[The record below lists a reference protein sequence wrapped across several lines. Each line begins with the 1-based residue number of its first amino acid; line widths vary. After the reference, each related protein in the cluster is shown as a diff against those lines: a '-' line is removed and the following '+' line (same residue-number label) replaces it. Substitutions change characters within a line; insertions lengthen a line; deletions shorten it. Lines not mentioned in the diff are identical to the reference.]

1 MHPRDQTIFAV
12 SSGRPPSAIS
22 IVRVSGPGAG
32 TTPTVLAGKIP
43 APRMAT
49 RALLRDGNRQPIDD
63 AVMLWFPGP
72 ASATG
77 EDVAEFHVHGGRA
90 VLAAL
95 FATLSALDHMRAAE
109 PGEFTRRAFENGK
122 LDLTEAEGLDDL
134 IHADTDRQRRQA
146 LRQLKGLLGDRA
158 RDWRSQVIEAS
169 ALIEAGIDFSD
180 EADVPA
186 ELIAPALKKIK
197 TLLGEIQQVLAAQGH
212 SERLREGLV
221 VAIAG
226 PPNVGKSTLMNQLA
240 RREVAIVS
248 PHAGTTRDVIE
259 VQLDLDGYP
268 VTVIDTAGIR
278 ETADP
283 VEQEGVGGRRAR
295 ARAAEADLVLWLVD
309 AHGEKKLEKSLEQGA
324 APAWV
329 VRNKIDLDAVEKD
342 AASLKIDAVNF
353 GQPGGA
359 LRQAQRHT
367 DFEISASRGDGIL
380 QLIAALIAFAQNY
393 FGAGEGGLI
402 SRERQRKLL
411 QETAVS
417 LQRSLSAIQEGEELA
432 AEDLRIAAR
441 SLGRLLGRVDVED
454 VLDVIFRE
462 FCIGK

>member
-1 MHPRDQTIFAV
+1 MHPREQTIFAL

-22 IVRVSGPGAG
+22 IVRVSGPEAA
-32 TTPTVLAGKIP
+32 TALTLLAGKIP

-49 RALLRDGNRQPIDD
+49 RTLLSDGHRQPIDD
-63 AVMLWFPGP
+63 AVVLWFPGP

-90 VLAAL
+90 ILAAL
-95 FATLSALDHMRAAE
+95 FATLSAVDHMRAAE

-134 IHADTDRQRRQA
+134 IHADTDRQRSQA

-158 RDWRSQVIEAS
+158 RDWRAQIIEAS

-180 EADVPA
+180 EGDVSA
-186 ELIAPALKKIK
+186 ELIAPALAKIK
-197 TLLGEIQQVLAAQGH
+197 TLLGEIQQVLAEQGRG
-212 SERLREGLV
+212 ERLREGLV

-248 PHAGTTRDVIE
+248 PHAGTTRDIIE

-278 ETADP
+278 DTDDP
-283 VEQEGVGGRRAR
+283 VEREGVSRAR
-295 ARAAEADLVLWLVD
+295 ARAAEADLVLWLID
-309 AHGEKKLEKSLEQGA
+309 ATHEKNFDEGA
-324 APAWV
+324 VPVWV
-329 VRNKIDLDAVEKD
+329 VRNKIDLDAVESD
-342 AASLKIDAVNF
+342 AAVLRLDAAIHRRSAGVLEQ
-353 GQPGGA
+353 GRTSA
-359 LRQAQRHT
+359 
-367 DFEISASRGDGIL
+367 DFAISASRGDGIAE
-380 QLIAALIAFAQNY
+380 LISALVGFAQSY
-393 FGAGEGGLI
+393 FGSGEGGLVT
-402 SRERQRKLL
+402 RERQRRLL
-411 QETAVS
+411 EQTVVS
-417 LQRSLSAIQEGEELA
+417 LRRGLSVIEHGEELA

-441 SLGRLLGRVDVED
+441 SLGQLLGRVDVED
-454 VLDVIFRE
+454 LLDVIFRD

>member
-22 IVRVSGPGAG
+22 IVRVSGPRAGAAL
-32 TTPTVLAGKIP
+32 TLLTGKTP

-49 RALLRDGNRQPIDD
+49 RVLLRDRDRQPIDD
-63 AVMLWFPGP
+63 AVTLWFPGP

-95 FATLSALDHMRAAE
+95 FAALSDFDNLRAAE

-158 RDWRSQVIEAS
+158 RDWRAQIIEAS

-186 ELIAPALKKIK
+186 ELLAQALKKIK
-197 TLLGEIQQVLAAQGH
+197 TLLGEIRQVLAAQGH
-212 SERLREGLV
+212 GERLREGLV

-278 ETADP
+278 ESADP
-283 VEQEGVGGRRAR
+283 VEQEGVRRAR

-309 AHGEKKLEKSLEQGA
+309 AHDEKNSEKSLEQGA

-329 VRNKIDLDAVEKD
+329 VRNKIDLDAVESD
-342 AASLKIDAVNF
+342 AASLKLDAVNS
-353 GQPGGA
+353 GQPAGA
-359 LRQAQRHT
+359 LRQTQRHA

-417 LQRSLSAIQEGEELA
+417 LRRSLSAIPEGEELA

>member
-1 MHPRDQTIFAV
+1 MHPREQTIFAL

-22 IVRVSGPGAG
+22 IVRVSGPEAA
-32 TTPTVLAGKIP
+32 TALTLLAGKIP

-49 RALLRDGNRQPIDD
+49 RALLRDGHRQPIDD
-63 AVMLWFPGP
+63 AVVLWFPGP

-90 VLAAL
+90 ILAAL
-95 FATLSALDHMRAAE
+95 FAALSALDHMRAAE

-134 IHADTDRQRRQA
+134 IHADTDRQRSQA

-158 RDWRSQVIEAS
+158 RDWRAQIIEAS

-180 EADVPA
+180 EGDVSA
-186 ELIAPALKKIK
+186 ELIAPALAKIK
-197 TLLGEIQQVLAAQGH
+197 MLLGEIQHVLAEQGR

-248 PHAGTTRDVIE
+248 PHAGTTRDIIE

-278 ETADP
+278 DTDDP
-283 VEQEGVGGRRAR
+283 VEREGVRRAR

-309 AHGEKKLEKSLEQGA
+309 ATHEKKFDEGA
-324 APAWV
+324 APVWV
-329 VRNKIDLDAVEKD
+329 VRNKIDLDAVESD
-342 AASLKIDAVNF
+342 AAVLRLDA
-353 GQPGGA
+353 A
-359 LRQAQRHT
+359 ILRRSAGVLEQGRTSA
-367 DFEISASRGDGIL
+367 DFAISASRGDGIAE
-380 QLIAALIAFAQNY
+380 LISALVGFAQSY
-393 FGAGEGGLI
+393 FGSGEGGLI

-411 QETAVS
+411 EQTVVS
-417 LQRSLSAIQEGEELA
+417 LQRSISVIEHGEELA
-432 AEDLRIAAR
+432 AEDLRIATR
-441 SLGRLLGRVDVED
+441 SLGQLLGRVDVED
-454 VLDVIFRE
+454 LLDVIFRD

>member
-1 MHPRDQTIFAV
+1 MHPREQTIFAL
-12 SSGRPPSAIS
+12 SSGRPPNAIA
-22 IVRVSGPGAG
+22 IVRASGPQAG
-32 TTPTVLAGKIP
+32 PALTSLAGQIP
-43 APRMAT
+43 VPRMAT
-49 RALLRDGNRQPIDD
+49 RAVLRDAQQQPIDD
-63 AVMLWFPGP
+63 AVVLWFPGP

-95 FATLSALDHMRAAE
+95 FAGLSAFADVRAAE

-158 RDWRSQVIEAS
+158 RDWRAQIIEAS

-180 EADVPA
+180 EGDVPA

-197 TLLGEIQQVLAAQGH
+197 ALLGEIQDVLAAQGH
-212 SERLREGLV
+212 GERLREGLV

-226 PPNVGKSTLMNQLA
+226 PPNVGKSTLINQLA

-248 PHAGTTRDVIE
+248 PHAGTTRDIIE

-278 ETADP
+278 ETDDP
-283 VEQEGVGGRRAR
+283 VEQEGVRRAQ
-295 ARAAEADLVLWLVD
+295 ARAAEADLVLWMID
-309 AHGEKKLEKSLEQGA
+309 AQHEQSPQEGA
-324 APAWV
+324 APVWT
-329 VRNKIDLDAVEKD
+329 VRNKIDLDAVRADSPK
-342 AASLKIDAVNF
+342 S
-353 GQPGGA
+353 
-359 LRQAQRHT
+359 RQAAAVGQERRLGS
-367 DFEISASRGDGIL
+367 DLGISASRGDGIPE
-380 QLIAALIAFAQNY
+380 LIAALVAFARDC
-393 FGAGEGGLI
+393 FGSGEDSLI
-402 SRERQRKLL
+402 SRARQRKLL
-411 QETAVS
+411 RETADS
-417 LQRSLSAIQEGEELA
+417 LQRSLEVIGKGEELA
-432 AEDLRIAAR
+432 AEELRAAAH
-441 SLGRLLGRVDVED
+441 SLGRLLGRVGVED
-454 VLDVIFRE
+454 ILDAIFRD

>member
-1 MHPRDQTIFAV
+1 MHPRDQTIFAL
-12 SSGRPPSAIS
+12 SSGRPPSAIAL
-22 IVRVSGPGAG
+22 VRVSGPQAG
-32 TTPTVLAGKIP
+32 KIVTALAGKLP
-43 APRMAT
+43 SPRMAT
-49 RALLRDGNRQPIDD
+49 RVLLRDVGQRPIDD
-63 AVMLWFPGP
+63 AVVLWFPGP

-95 FATLSALDHMRAAE
+95 FTALSAFEDVRPAE

-158 RDWRSQVIEAS
+158 RDWRARIIEAS

-180 EADVPA
+180 EGDVPA
-186 ELIAPALKKIK
+186 ELIAPAMAKVKV
-197 TLLGEIQQVLAAQGH
+197 LLAEIEEVLAGQGR
-212 SERLREGLV
+212 SERLRDGLV

-278 ETADP
+278 ETDDP
-283 VEQEGVGGRRAR
+283 VEQEGVRRAR
-295 ARAAEADLVLWLVD
+295 ARAADADLVLWLSDSPEVAIEHD
-309 AHGEKKLEKSLEQGA
+309 GA
-324 APAWV
+324 APVWM
-329 VRNKIDLDAVEKD
+329 VRNKIDLDRGGSAIGRGCGPK
-342 AASLKIDAVNF
+342 AVNF
-353 GQPGGA
+353 Q
-359 LRQAQRHT
+359 
-367 DFEISASRGDGIL
+367 ISASRGDGVPE
-380 QLIAALIAFAQNY
+380 LIAALVGFAQRY
-393 FGAGEGGLI
+393 FGGTEGGLI
-402 SRERQRKLL
+402 SRTRQRKLL
-411 QETAVS
+411 QETVASLRRCIAVIG
-417 LQRSLSAIQEGEELA
+417 QGEELA
-432 AEDLRIAAR
+432 AEELRTAAL

-454 VLDVIFRE
+454 ILDVIFRE
-462 FCIGK
+462 FCVGK

>member
-1 MHPRDQTIFAV
+1 MHPCEQTIFAL
-12 SSGRPPSAIS
+12 SSGRPPSAIA
-22 IVRVSGPGAG
+22 IVRVSGPEAA
-32 TTPTVLAGKIP
+32 TALTLVAGKIP

-49 RALLRDGNRQPIDD
+49 RALLRDGSQQPIDD
-63 AVMLWFPGP
+63 GVVLWFPGP

-109 PGEFTRRAFENGK
+109 PGEFTRRGFENGK

-134 IHADTDRQRRQA
+134 IHADTDRQRSQA

-158 RDWRSQVIEAS
+158 RDWRAQIIEAS

-180 EADVPA
+180 EGDVPA
-186 ELIAPALKKIK
+186 ELIAPALAKIK
-197 TLLGEIQQVLAAQGH
+197 TLLGEIQQVLAEQGR
-212 SERLREGLV
+212 SERLREGLI

-248 PHAGTTRDVIE
+248 PHAGTTRDIIE

-278 ETADP
+278 DTEDP
-283 VEQEGVGGRRAR
+283 VEREGVRRAR

-309 AHGEKKLEKSLEQGA
+309 ATHEKKSDEGT
-324 APAWV
+324 APVWV
-329 VRNKIDLDAVEKD
+329 VRNKIDLDAVESD
-342 AASLKIDAVNF
+342 AAGLRLDAAIPR
-353 GQPGGA
+353 QPA
-359 LRQAQRHT
+359 DVLEQRRT
-367 DFEISASRGDGIL
+367 RADFAISASRGDGIAE
-380 QLIAALIAFAQNY
+380 LISALVGFAQNY
-393 FGAGEGGLI
+393 FGSGEGGLI

-411 QETAVS
+411 EQTVVS
-417 LQRSLSAIQEGEELA
+417 LRRSTSVIEHGEELA

-441 SLGRLLGRVDVED
+441 SLGQLLGRVDVED
-454 VLDVIFRE
+454 LLDVIFRD

>member
-22 IVRVSGPGAG
+22 IVRVSGPQAG
-32 TTPTVLAGKIP
+32 VALTLIAGKMP
-43 APRMAT
+43 VPRMAT
-49 RALLRDGNRQPIDD
+49 RALLRDRDRQPIDD
-63 AVMLWFPGP
+63 AMALWFPGP

-95 FATLSALDHMRAAE
+95 FAALSDFDHVRAAE

-146 LRQLKGLLGDRA
+146 LRQLKGLLGDQA
-158 RDWRSQVIEAS
+158 RDWRAQVIEAS
-169 ALIEAGIDFSD
+169 AL
-180 EADVPA
+180 
-186 ELIAPALKKIK
+186 KKIK
-197 TLLGEIQQVLAAQGH
+197 ALLGEVQHVLAAQGH
-212 SERLREGLV
+212 GERLREGLV

-283 VEQEGVGGRRAR
+283 VEQEGVRRAQ

-309 AHGEKKLEKSLEQGA
+309 AHDGKNLEGNLQQGA

-329 VRNKIDLDAVEKD
+329 VRNKIDLDAVESD
-342 AASLKIDAVNF
+342 AAVLGIDAPNPRQPAAVL
-353 GQPGGA
+353 GQT
-359 LRQAQRHT
+359 RRHV
-367 DFEISASRGDGIL
+367 DFKISASTGDG
-380 QLIAALIAFAQNY
+380 
-393 FGAGEGGLI
+393 
-402 SRERQRKLL
+402 
-411 QETAVS
+411 
-417 LQRSLSAIQEGEELA
+417 
-432 AEDLRIAAR
+432 
-441 SLGRLLGRVDVED
+441 
-454 VLDVIFRE
+454 
-462 FCIGK
+462 